1 MCLRNFRKIVGAEV
15 CNKHCFQFLLEPFQP
30 PRETEDNAFAKFGGD
45 KQRALSYV
53 MVFSGVVNCSEV
65 EQATS
70 FACSG
75 EVIPVFFNS

>member
-1 MCLRNFRKIVGAEV
+1 MLFVGHPKILH
-15 CNKHCFQFLLEPFQP
+15 KHCFQFLLGLFQL
-30 PRETEDNAFAKFGGD
+30 PRETEDNAYAKFGGV
-45 KQRALSYV
+45 KQRALSYI

-75 EVIPVFFNS
+75 EVIPVSFNS

>member
-1 MCLRNFRKIVGAEV
+1 MLFVGHPKILH
-15 CNKHCFQFLLEPFQP
+15 KHCFQFLLGLFQL
-30 PRETEDNAFAKFGGD
+30 PRETEDNACAKFGGD

-75 EVIPVFFNS
+75 EVIPVFLNS